1 MQEILIVGNWKM
13 NPQNSLQVENLL
25 QDIKNEMKNFSFEQK
40 EVVICPPFIY
50 LSNVQ
55 HLLSN
60 DVKLGAQNCFWEE
73 KGAFTGEISPVQ
85 LKNLGVRYVI
95 LGHSERRQYLRETD
109 EMIAK
114 KLKAVLE
121 ARLLPILCIGETK
134 EEREAEK
141 TADVLRFQLEN
152 SLQNL
157 SLDIH
162 HLTSL
167 IIAYEP
173 VWAIGSGDFCPP
185 DEALSNFLFI
195 KKQLIKIFSSFAKS
209 QRINPAEKIRILY
222 GGSVDSKNAKDYIDI
237 GFDGLLIGGASL
249 RAGEFIKIVKI
260 CAM

>member
-1 MQEILIVGNWKM
+1 MKLIVGNWKM
-13 NPQNSLQVENLL
+13 NPKNSLEAENLF
-25 QDIKNEMKNFSFEQK
+25 QEIKK
-40 EVVICPPFIY
+40 EVGSVKNKEIVICPPFIY
-50 LSNVQ
+50 LSNLQSISTEQVDSLQ
-55 HLLSN
+55 
-60 DVKLGAQNCFWEE
+60 LGAQNCFWEE

-85 LKNLGVRYVI
+85 LKNLGVKYVI

>member
-73 KGAFTGEISPVQ
+73 KGAFTGEISPLQ
-85 LKNLGVRYVI
+85 LKNLNVKYVI
-95 LGHSERRQYLRETD
+95 IGHSERRQYLGETD

-121 ARLLPILCIGETK
+121 ARLSPILCIGETK

-141 TADVLRFQLEN
+141 TAEILKHQLEN
-152 SLQNL
+152 NL
-157 SLDIH
+157 KEAISYKIQ
-162 HLTSL
+162 TNKL

-173 VWAIGSGDFCPP
+173 VWAIGTGDFCEAN
-185 DEALSNFLFI
+185 EALSNLLFI
-195 KKQLIKIFSSFAKS
+195 KKQLLKLFPK
-209 QRINPAEKIRILY
+209 NLAEKIKILY
-222 GGSVDSKNAKDYIDI
+222 GGSVDSKIAKDYINV
-237 GFDGLLIGGASL
+237 GFDGLLVGGASL
-249 RAGEFIKIVKI
+249 RAGEFVKI
-260 CAM
+260 LKTIDTD

>member
-73 KGAFTGEISPVQ
+73 KGAFTGEISPLQ
-85 LKNLGVRYVI
+85 LKNLNVKYVI
-95 LGHSERRQYLRETD
+95 IGHSERRQYLGETD

-121 ARLLPILCIGETK
+121 ARLSPILCIGETK

-141 TADVLRFQLEN
+141 TAEILKHQLKN
-152 SLQNL
+152 DLKDTPQANK
-157 SLDIH
+157 
-162 HLTSL
+162 L

-173 VWAIGSGDFCPP
+173 IWAIGTGNFCEA
-185 DEALSNFLFI
+185 DEALSNLLFI
-195 KKQLIKIFSSFAKS
+195 KKQLLKLFPK
-209 QRINPAEKIRILY
+209 NLAEKIKILY
-222 GGSVDSKNAKDYIDI
+222 GGSVDSKNAKAYIDV
-237 GFDGLLIGGASL
+237 GFDGLLVGGASL
-249 RAGEFIKIVKI
+249 KAGEFVKI
-260 CAM
+260 LKTIDTD

>member
-50 LSNVQ
+50 LSNIQ

-73 KGAFTGEISPVQ
+73 KGAFTGEISSLQ
-85 LKNLGVRYVI
+85 LKNLNVKYVI
-95 LGHSERRQYLRETD
+95 IGHSERRQYLGETD

-121 ARLLPILCIGETK
+121 ARLSPILCIGETK

-141 TADVLRFQLEN
+141 TAEILKHQLKN
-152 SLQNL
+152 DLKDTPQANK
-157 SLDIH
+157 
-162 HLTSL
+162 L

-173 VWAIGSGDFCPP
+173 IWAIGTGNFCEA
-185 DEALSNFLFI
+185 DEALSNLLFI
-195 KKQLIKIFSSFAKS
+195 KKQLLKLFPK
-209 QRINPAEKIRILY
+209 NLAEKIKILY
-222 GGSVDSKNAKDYIDI
+222 GGSVDSKNAKAYIDV
-237 GFDGLLIGGASL
+237 GFDGLLVGGASL
-249 RAGEFIKIVKI
+249 KAGEFVKI
-260 CAM
+260 LKTIDTD

>member
-73 KGAFTGEISPVQ
+73 KGAFTGEISPLQ
-85 LKNLGVRYVI
+85 LKNLNVKYVI
-95 LGHSERRQYLRETD
+95 IGHSERRQYLGETD

-121 ARLLPILCIGETK
+121 ARLSPILCIGETK

-141 TADVLRFQLEN
+141 TAEILKHQLKN
-152 SLQNL
+152 DLKDTPQANK
-157 SLDIH
+157 
-162 HLTSL
+162 L

-173 VWAIGSGDFCPP
+173 IWAIGTGNFCEA
-185 DEALSNFLFI
+185 DEALSNLLFI
-195 KKQLIKIFSSFAKS
+195 KKQLLKLFPK
-209 QRINPAEKIRILY
+209 NLAEKIKILY
-222 GGSVDSKNAKDYIDI
+222 GGSVDSKNAKDYIDV
-237 GFDGLLIGGASL
+237 GFNGLLVGGASL
-249 RAGEFIKIVKI
+249 KAGEFVKI
-260 CAM
+260 LKTIDTD

>member
-73 KGAFTGEISPVQ
+73 KGAFTGEISPLQ
-85 LKNLGVRYVI
+85 LKNLNVKYVI
-95 LGHSERRQYLRETD
+95 IGHYERRQYLGETD

-121 ARLLPILCIGETK
+121 ARLSPILCIGETK

-141 TADVLRFQLEN
+141 TAEILKYQLKN
-152 SLQNL
+152 DLKDTPQANK
-157 SLDIH
+157 
-162 HLTSL
+162 L

-173 VWAIGSGDFCPP
+173 VWAIGTGNFCEA
-185 DEALSNFLFI
+185 DEALSNLLFI
-195 KKQLIKIFSSFAKS
+195 KKQLLKLFPK
-209 QRINPAEKIRILY
+209 NLAEKIKILY
-222 GGSVDSKNAKDYIDI
+222 GGSVDSKNAKDYIDV
-237 GFDGLLIGGASL
+237 GFDGLLVGGASL
-249 RAGEFIKIVKI
+249 RAGEFVKI
-260 CAM
+260 LKTIDTD

>member
-50 LSNVQ
+50 LSNIQ

-73 KGAFTGEISPVQ
+73 KGAFTGEISPLQ
-85 LKNLGVRYVI
+85 LKNLNVKYVI
-95 LGHSERRQYLRETD
+95 IGHSERRQYLGETD

-121 ARLLPILCIGETK
+121 ARLSPILCIGETK

-141 TADVLRFQLEN
+141 TAEILKYQLKN
-152 SLQNL
+152 DLKDTPQANK
-157 SLDIH
+157 
-162 HLTSL
+162 L

-173 VWAIGSGDFCPP
+173 IWAIGTGNFCEA
-185 DEALSNFLFI
+185 DEALSNLLFI
-195 KKQLIKIFSSFAKS
+195 KKQLLKLFPK
-209 QRINPAEKIRILY
+209 NLAEKIKILY
-222 GGSVDSKNAKDYIDI
+222 GGSVDSKNAKDYIDV
-237 GFDGLLIGGASL
+237 GFDGLLVGGASL
-249 RAGEFIKIVKI
+249 KAGEFVKI
-260 CAM
+260 LKTIDTD